1 MSIKITT
8 NHQYRELLEYYDLT
22 EKEQI
27 DNNENEEG
35 LFFRYK
41 ECAYCLSDFMVF
53 TDEGEGSTFEDWD
66 ASLSESAFSGILV
79 RVDHDCEKIMC
90 GRFYS

>member
-1 MSIKITT
+1 MSMKIIT
-8 NHQYRELLEYYDLT
+8 NHQYRELLEYDDLT

-41 ECAYCLSDFMVF
+41 GYTYCLSDFMVF
-53 TDEGEGSTFEDWD
+53 TDEGSTFEDWD

-79 RVDHDCEKIMC
+79 RVDHDCEKIIC